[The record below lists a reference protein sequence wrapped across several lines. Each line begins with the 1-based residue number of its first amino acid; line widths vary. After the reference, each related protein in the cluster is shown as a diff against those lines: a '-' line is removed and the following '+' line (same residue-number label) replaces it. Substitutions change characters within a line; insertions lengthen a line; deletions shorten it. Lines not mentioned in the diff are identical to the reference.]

1 MKMDFGASNMHAE
14 GMINNEK
21 NIVKYMKT
29 KTNEPAVYWWYRYLN
44 LHQGSK
50 FLVSQM
56 EQFDGYIERCKVFM
70 NRKLKNNVAAEEMTD
85 DARELETEDNTDM
98 IWDRGRTWVD
108 KEEDLRELLVDA
120 FIVAGLG
127 DDSLSSKFN
136 SIDLHA
142 GKDANGKRRFIFK
155 PTFNKWMNRQPVKRL
170 IPELVSVIVS
180 YVNAHGT

>member
-1 MKMDFGASNMHAE
+1 
-14 GMINNEK
+14 
-21 NIVKYMKT
+21 
-29 KTNEPAVYWWYRYLN
+29 
-44 LHQGSK
+44 
-50 FLVSQM
+50 
-56 EQFDGYIERCKVFM
+56 M
-70 NRKLKNNVAAEEMTD
+70 NRKLKNNGAAEEMTD

-108 KEEDLRELLVDA
+108 EEEDLRELLVDA

-142 GKDANGKRRFIFK
+142 GKDGNGKCRFISK
-155 PTFNKWMNRQPVKRL
+155 PSFNKWMNRQPVKRL

-180 YVNAHGT
+180 YVNTHGT